1 MQRGY
6 WVFLAVFLPVVVL
19 LALVIF
25 MVFDDGGQDQGWA
38 QVQQVKT
45 YPVPLDR
52 VESIRDSLRTVLLAT
67 REGAQPL
74 GQASLPMP
82 GMLVVAAP
90 AAMQPSIETVIRQ
103 LSEGAEVAAETALS
117 RGFSFD
123 ILVLETAPE
132 IQADGLELLALQ
144 PVLDQA
150 REIFGLGKLRVMDRI
165 TLVGSENSIPMGRL
179 LQTRTSSLGAEIR
192 LLSATADAVN
202 LEFGLS

>member
-1 MQRGY
+1 M
-6 WVFLAVFLPVVVL
+6 
-19 LALVIF
+19 
-25 MVFDDGGQDQGWA
+25 
-38 QVQQVKT
+38 
-45 YPVPLDR
+45 PLDR
-52 VESIRDSLRTVLLAT
+52 AESIRDSLRTVLLAT

-165 TLVGSENSIPMGRL
+165 TLVGNENSIPMGRL